1 MSRHLLTRS
10 EETEQMTV
18 FQTFTP
24 SDMNWDGFHR
34 LLPESK
40 LYLDKKVRSKIKI
53 IILNFT

>member
-24 SDMNWDGFHR
+24 SDMNWDGFHK
-34 LLPESK
+34 LIPESK
-40 LYLDKKVRSKIKI
+40 AYLGKKVHT
-53 IILNFT
+53 IL